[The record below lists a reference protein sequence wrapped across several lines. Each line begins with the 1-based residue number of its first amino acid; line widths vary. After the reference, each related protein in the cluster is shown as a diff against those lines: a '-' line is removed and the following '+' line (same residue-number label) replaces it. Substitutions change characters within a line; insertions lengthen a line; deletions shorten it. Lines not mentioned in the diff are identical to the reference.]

1 MLCKIR
7 HYVPT
12 TELRSIYY
20 AIFSSHMTYGAQIW
34 GQTTTIHNEK
44 ITKLQN
50 RAMRIISF
58 SDYRADAEPLYKRN
72 NILKLDDYI
81 KLQNSLFVY
90 DFLHENLPDCFSDYF
105 QKLDEIYPK
114 QMSTINSELGCLFTP
129 YRATQRYGICSITRK
144 CIDSWNEIT
153 KALKVDLSKLSRPI
167 LKDRISQYYGIEK
180 KSNINVVNADNHNN
194 MHNGNPARINNQRNI
209 NRRNQRNRR
218 NNYYGLALY
227 RPNEPIRSRWD
238 DDYRGL

>member
-72 NILKLDDYI
+72 NILKLDAY
-81 KLQNSLFVY
+81 
-90 DFLHENLPDCFSDYF
+90 
-105 QKLDEIYPK
+105 
-114 QMSTINSELGCLFTP
+114 M
-129 YRATQRYGICSITRK
+129 
-144 CIDSWNEIT
+144 
-153 KALKVDLSKLSRPI
+153 
-167 LKDRISQYYGIEK
+167 
-180 KSNINVVNADNHNN
+180 
-194 MHNGNPARINNQRNI
+194 
-209 NRRNQRNRR
+209 
-218 NNYYGLALY
+218 
-227 RPNEPIRSRWD
+227 
-238 DDYRGL
+238 DDYSKILCLSMTFSMKTFLIVLVTFKS